1 MELRHTLRASLAAAI
16 AALALATPAPS
27 RADERSEAEA
37 RFYEGTALYSKGK
50 YDEARLKFA
59 QAYAVLKKPAVV
71 YNLAKTE
78 ALTLRAV
85 DATNHFREYLKT
97 AAPSKERAD
106 AERELQDQTKLV
118 TLVEVQAPE
127 GAGLFLDG
135 EQVGL
140 SPLADSLVVAPG
152 PHTVTARV
160 GDAKQ
165 EKAFTGSRGETLK
178 LSFVFEKASPA
189 PAPSAS
195 SAPPPSA
202 TAPVPTYPPPVEERR
217 SIVVPAIVGAAGVI
231 ALGVGAGFALKARG
245 DRDDA
250 DAIRTRAVA
259 PCADRGSALC
269 SEYSGKLDDASA
281 ARTIAI
287 TGYVVGGASL
297 AAAVALYF
305 VLPAKRVTAYA
316 APSLSTRGSG
326 LVFGATF

>member
-1 MELRHTLRASLAAAI
+1 MPGDR
-16 AALALATPAPS
+16 P
-27 RADERSEAEA
+27 DEP
-37 RFYEGTALYSKGK
+37 TI
-50 YDEARLKFA
+50 
-59 QAYAVLKKPAVV
+59 
-71 YNLAKTE
+71 
-78 ALTLRAV
+78 
-85 DATNHFREYLKT
+85 ATNHFREYLKT

-202 TAPVPTYPPPVEERR
+202 TAPVPTYPPPTVNRSRWAPIPDGSSRR
-217 SIVVPAIVGAAGVI
+217 
-231 ALGVGAGFALKARG
+231 
-245 DRDDA
+245 
-250 DAIRTRAVA
+250 
-259 PCADRGSALC
+259 
-269 SEYSGKLDDASA
+269 
-281 ARTIAI
+281 
-287 TGYVVGGASL
+287 
-297 AAAVALYF
+297 
-305 VLPAKRVTAYA
+305 
-316 APSLSTRGSG
+316 APSPTWWSP
-326 LVFGATF
+326 ATG